1 MVSFNTKIKLIDDAR
16 RQYITFDNE
25 FKNYIASGNSFN
37 GAYNYFSLDDIEK
50 HKQLSI
56 KHAEL
61 EAWHTLHGGYKDSSP
76 IKLSEHSILYK
87 LEALN
92 DSISKSSRD

>member
-1 MVSFNTKIKLIDDAR
+1 MVSFDTKIKLIDEAR
-16 RQYITFDNE
+16 RQYITFDTE
-25 FKNYIASGNSFN
+25 FKTYIASGNSFN

-56 KHAEL
+56 KHVEL

-76 IKLSEHSILYK
+76 VKLSEHTIVSK
-87 LEALN
+87 LEELH
-92 DSISKSSRD
+92 DSISKFSRD